1 MKVRSQQIRRRNNML
16 SELAEL
22 ITEEMKR
29 LGISGESATDAAG
42 KVVFQLHRRWAGIV
56 LTFPVKDDLVQ
67 QRIKMYIL
75 ERYDGTNADEL
86 VREFGV
92 TERFIYTVVQEH
104 RRSKIDKNQMT
115 FDLGAPAD

>member
-1 MKVRSQQIRRRNNML
+1 MKLRSQQIRRRNNML

-22 ITEEMKR
+22 ITGEMKR
-29 LGISGESATDAAG
+29 LGIADEKATDAAG

-56 LTFPVKDDLVQ
+56 LTFPAKDDLVR
-67 QRIKMYIL
+67 QRIKMYII

-92 TERFIYTVVQEH
+92 TERFIYSLIQEH

-115 FDLGAPAD
+115 FDLGVPAD

>member
-22 ITEEMKR
+22 ISGEMTR
-29 LGISGESATDAAG
+29 LGIAEEKASDAAG